1 MCVLLHPHSA
11 WPAFGQATPTLYS
24 GPRAPASASLYLQH
38 DLTDVLRAAPQP
50 SGGPVMQTFADIDSY
65 VDQKHCE
72 GSRKHTFFF
81 SAELELFTIVLQAWG
96 AEQQRP
102 SGGGDDDGG
111 SSGPRRPRRGA
122 AGSSSQ
128 EQGSQEQGSRVADML
143 RGTGYTLKWV
153 LAAFE
158 LLVPAGGGDP
168 LLCRRVTYKGQPT
181 LRAMKA
187 IEELPDLLRQEHVTG
202 HGHCS
207 GDKLYQAVSAG
218 VGWGSGSLVSLR
230 RALMSHRS
238 PSPLPCLQLTRSYK
252 TELRSTAGAVT
263 YVTGAAGFDRELC
276 VAYAEKCLTCLNHKA
291 IPGDTHPAKTT
302 ITASYV
308 NTHQQVAHPPP
319 TSISLH
325 HVRTHSPPPPS
336 LSTHRLT

>member
-1 MCVLLHPHSA
+1 MRCVGRDALRGRHSAAKSKAKQIGPTLCRGPVARTLLGARHANWGSLAQEKSSSCSSTQSGTAAAAAARGVLHPHSA
-11 WPAFGQATPTLYS
+11 GPAFGQATPTLYS

-81 SAELELFTIVLQAWG
+81 SAELELFTSFLQAWG

-111 SSGPRRPRRGA
+111 SSGPSRPRRGA

-128 EQGSQEQGSRVADML
+128 EQGSQEQNSRVADML

-153 LAAFE
+153 LAAFD

-181 LRAMKA
+181 LRALKA
-187 IEELPDLLRQEHVTG
+187 IEEL
-202 HGHCS
+202 
-207 GDKLYQAVSAG
+207 
-218 VGWGSGSLVSLR
+218 
-230 RALMSHRS
+230 
-238 PSPLPCLQLTRSYK
+238 
-252 TELRSTAGAVT
+252 
-263 YVTGAAGFDRELC
+263 
-276 VAYAEKCLTCLNHKA
+276 LTCC
-291 IPGDTHPAKTT
+291 TM
-302 ITASYV
+302 
-308 NTHQQVAHPPP
+308 
-319 TSISLH
+319 
-325 HVRTHSPPPPS
+325 
-336 LSTHRLT
+336 ST